1 MSKIIKEKINKIQK
15 EITSNGIVNINNG
28 GCIHFANYLSTTL
41 KKHKVDHKVVIF
53 DYTIGD
59 IREGL
64 KNHDSFPHVAIYIP
78 RVGIIDGINIYK
90 RNCRLSSTIKKMI
103 SPKEFSFKSHILK
116 GTWNPSY
123 NVQNNKKLRKI
134 IKTTFYGN

>member
-15 EITSNGIVNINNG
+15 EITSNGIVNINHG
-28 GCIHFANYLSTTL
+28 GCIHFANYLSKTL

-53 DYTIGD
+53 DYTIKD

-64 KNHDSFPHVAIYIP
+64 KNHGSFPHVAIYIP

-90 RNCRLSSTIKKMI
+90 RNYRSSNTIKKND
-103 SPKEFSFKSHILK
+103 FF
-116 GTWNPSY
+116 
-123 NVQNNKKLRKI
+123 
-134 IKTTFYGN
+134 